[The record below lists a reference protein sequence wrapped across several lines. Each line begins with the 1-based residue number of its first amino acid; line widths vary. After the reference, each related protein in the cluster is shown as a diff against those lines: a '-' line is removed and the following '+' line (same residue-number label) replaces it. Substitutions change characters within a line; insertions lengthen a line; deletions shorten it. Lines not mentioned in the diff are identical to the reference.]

1 MSSAQ
6 MNAATLG
13 GRADGAAPPGIADAV
28 ISLVAGRGVAG
39 YLGDGGPAT
48 LAQLNGPTGVA
59 IDAAGGILV
68 VDASN
73 RVRRIAYGTITTI
86 AGSGVA
92 GHVSQ
97 GLPLP
102 EDGGPAID
110 AQLNDPIGVALDHE
124 GNILI
129 ADALYHRI
137 RRVTPDG
144 TITTIAGDGIPSFL
158 GDGGP
163 AAAANLQYPTG
174 VAVDHDGN
182 VFIADA
188 ANHRIRRIDTTGT
201 ITTVAGTG
209 SAGFAGDGG
218 PATEA
223 RLHKPTGVAVS
234 RKGELLIADEY
245 NHRIRRVGTHGRIST
260 VAGAT
265 EFPPNYDGF
274 VPGSY
279 GGDGGPA
286 SEAFLNFPTEV
297 LLDGDQN
304 LLIADSSNYRVR
316 SVDRDGIITTIAG
329 GGSAPP
335 ADGLPATSVDL
346 AGGPTGMA
354 FDGAGSLLV
363 CEERAHRVWRLTPT
377 VAAVRT

>member
-1 MSSAQ
+1 MSIEQ
-6 MNAATLG
+6 L
-13 GRADGAAPPGIADAV
+13 DAV
-28 ISLVAGRGVAG
+28 TAGGGAPSAAASTFVEATISLIAGRGVAG

-59 IDAAGGILV
+59 TDAAGGILV

-92 GHVSQ
+92 GSGHQ

-102 EDGGPAID
+102 DDGGPAID
-110 AQLNDPIGVALDHE
+110 AQMNDPIGVAIDRD
-124 GNILI
+124 GNVLI

-144 TITTIAGDGIPSFL
+144 TITTIAGDGYPDFA

-163 AAAANLQYPTG
+163 ATAASLQYPTG
-174 VAVDHDGN
+174 VALDHDGN
-182 VFIADA
+182 VLIADA
-188 ANHRIRRIDTTGT
+188 ANHRIRRIDPAGT
-201 ITTVAGTG
+201 ITSVAGTG
-209 SAGFAGDGG
+209 AAGFAGDGG

-234 RKGELLIADEY
+234 RKGELFIADEY
-245 NHRIRRVGTHGRIST
+245 NHRIRRVGPHGRIST
-260 VAGAT
+260 VAGASDI
-265 EFPPNYDGF
+265 PAYDGYW
-274 VPGSY
+274 PGSY

-286 SEAFLNFPTEV
+286 TEAFLNFPTEV
-297 LLDGDQN
+297 LLDGEQN
-304 LLIADSSNYRVR
+304 LLIADSSNSRVR
-316 SVDRDGIITTIAG
+316 RVDRDGIITTIAG
-329 GGSAPP
+329 GGSEPP
-335 ADGLPATSVDL
+335 ADGLPATSVSL

-354 FDGAGSLLV
+354 WDGAGDLLV
-363 CEERAHRVWRLTPT
+363 CEENGHRVWRLTPT
-377 VAAVRT
+377 DG

>member
-1 MSSAQ
+1 MSIEQMHGAAVERGAPSAGSSAFVE
-6 MNAATLG
+6 AT
-13 GRADGAAPPGIADAV
+13 

-59 IDAAGGILV
+59 TDAAGGILV

-92 GHVSQ
+92 GSGHQ

-102 EDGGPAID
+102 DDGGPAID
-110 AQLNDPIGVALDHE
+110 AQMNDPIGVAIDRD
-124 GNILI
+124 GNVLI

-144 TITTIAGDGIPSFL
+144 TITTIAGDGYPDFA

-163 AAAANLQYPTG
+163 ATAASLQYPTG
-174 VAVDHDGN
+174 VALDHDGN
-182 VFIADA
+182 VLIADA
-188 ANHRIRRIDTTGT
+188 ANHRIRRIDPAGT
-201 ITTVAGTG
+201 ITSVAGTG
-209 SAGFAGDGG
+209 AAGFAGDGG

-234 RKGELLIADEY
+234 RKGELFIADEY
-245 NHRIRRVGTHGRIST
+245 NHRIRRVGPHGRIST
-260 VAGAT
+260 VAGASDI
-265 EFPPNYDGF
+265 PAYDGYW
-274 VPGSY
+274 PGSY

-286 SEAFLNFPTEV
+286 TEAFLNFPTEV
-297 LLDGDQN
+297 LLDGEQN
-304 LLIADSSNYRVR
+304 LLIADSSNSRVR
-316 SVDRDGIITTIAG
+316 RVDRDGIITTIAG
-329 GGSAPP
+329 GGSEPP
-335 ADGLPATSVDL
+335 ADGLPATSVSL

-354 FDGAGSLLV
+354 WDGAGDLLV
-363 CEERAHRVWRLTPT
+363 CEENGHRVWRLTPT
-377 VAAVRT
+377 DG

>member
-1 MSSAQ
+1 MSIVQ
-6 MNAATLG
+6 MNAATA
-13 GRADGAAPPGIADAV
+13 GRRTPSAPSPTFVEAT

-59 IDAAGGILV
+59 TDAAGGILI

-92 GHVSQ
+92 GD
-97 GLPLP
+97 GYPGWPLP

-110 AQLNDPIGVALDHE
+110 AQLNDPIGVAIDRD
-124 GNILI
+124 GNVLI

-137 RRVTPDG
+137 RRVTPAG
-144 TITTIAGDGIPSFL
+144 TMTTIAGNGYPQFS

-163 AAAANLQYPTG
+163 ATAASLQYPTG
-174 VAVDHDGN
+174 VALDHDGN

-188 ANHRIRRIDTTGT
+188 ENHRIRRIDPDGT

-209 SAGFAGDGG
+209 AGFAGDGG

-223 RLHKPTGVAVS
+223 QLHRPTGVAVS

-245 NHRIRRVGTHGRIST
+245 NHRIRRVGPNGRIST
-260 VAGAT
+260 VAGASDI
-265 EFPPNYDGF
+265 PPNGGYWSG
-274 VPGSY
+274 GY

-286 SEAFLNFPTEV
+286 TEALLNFPTEV
-297 LLDGDQN
+297 LLDREQN
-304 LLIADSSNYRVR
+304 LLIADSSNSLVR
-316 SVDRDGIITTIAG
+316 RVDRDGIITTIAG
-329 GGSAPP
+329 GGSEPP
-335 ADGLPATSVDL
+335 ADGLPATSVSL

-354 FDGAGSLLV
+354 FDAAGNVLV
-363 CEERAHRVWRLTPT
+363 CEEYGHRVWRLTPT
-377 VAAVRT
+377 TG

>member
-13 GRADGAAPPGIADAV
+13 GRAGGAAPPAIVDV
-28 ISLVAGRGVAG
+28 TISLVAGRGVEG
-39 YLGDGGPAT
+39 YLGDGGPAI
-48 LAQLNGPTGVA
+48 LAQLAGPTGVA
-59 IDAAGGILV
+59 VDAAGGILV
-68 VDASN
+68 ADASN
-73 RVRRIAYGTITTI
+73 RVRRIAYGTITTV

-92 GHVSQ
+92 GHVSP
-97 GLPLP
+97 GVALP

-110 AQLNDPIGVALDHE
+110 AQLNDPIGVALDRD

-144 TITTIAGDGIPSFL
+144 TITTIAGDGIAEFG

-163 AAAANLQYPTG
+163 ATAAFLQYPTG

-188 ANHRIRRIDTTGT
+188 GNHRIRRIDLDGT

-209 SAGFAGDGG
+209 AAGFAGDGG

-234 RKGELLIADEY
+234 RKGELFIADEY
-245 NHRIRRVGTHGRIST
+245 NHRIRRVGTHGKIST

-265 EFPPNYDGF
+265 EFPPNYDGL

-286 SEAFLNFPTEV
+286 TEAFLNFPTEV
-297 LLDGDQN
+297 LLDGEQN

-316 SVDRDGIITTIAG
+316 SVDREGIITTIAG
-329 GGSAPP
+329 GGSEAP

-346 AGGPTGMA
+346 AGAPTGMA
-354 FDGAGSLLV
+354 FDGAGNVVV
-363 CEERAHRVWRLTPT
+363 CEERGHRVWRLTPT
-377 VAAVRT
+377 SS

>member
-1 MSSAQ
+1 MSIVRMNPATVGRRAASA
-6 MNAATLG
+6 ASPTVVEAT
-13 GRADGAAPPGIADAV
+13 

-48 LAQLNGPTGVA
+48 LAQLDGPTGVA
-59 IDAAGGILV
+59 VDAAGGILV

-102 EDGGPAID
+102 EDDGPAID
-110 AQLNDPIGVALDHE
+110 AQLNDPIGVAIDHA

-137 RRVTPDG
+137 RRVTADG
-144 TITTIAGDGIPSFL
+144 TITTIAGNGIPAFW

-163 AAAANLQYPTG
+163 ATAANLKYPTG
-174 VAVDHDGN
+174 VALDHDGN

-188 ANHRIRRIDTTGT
+188 ANHRIRRIDPDGT

-209 SAGFAGDGG
+209 GAGFAGDGG

-223 RLHKPTGVAVS
+223 MLHKPTGVAVS
-234 RKGELLIADEY
+234 RKGELFIADEY
-245 NHRIRRVGTHGRIST
+245 NHRIRRVGPHGRIST

-265 EFPPNYDGF
+265 EFPPNYGGL
-274 VPGSY
+274 VPGDY

-286 SEAFLNFPTEV
+286 SDAFLNFPTEV
-297 LLDGDQN
+297 LLDGEQN
-304 LLIADSSNYRVR
+304 VLIADSSNYRVR
-316 SVDRDGIITTIAG
+316 TVDRDGIITTIAG
-329 GGSAPP
+329 GGSEPP
-335 ADGLPATSVDL
+335 ADGLPATSVSL

-354 FDGAGSLLV
+354 FDGAGDLLV
-363 CEERAHRVWRLTPT
+363 CEEYGHRVWRLTPT
-377 VAAVRT
+377 DG

>member
-1 MSSAQ
+1 MSIEQISAP
-6 MNAATLG
+6 AIGRRGPGATSSTFVE
-13 GRADGAAPPGIADAV
+13 AT

-59 IDAAGGILV
+59 TDAAGGILV

-102 EDGGPAID
+102 DDGGPALD
-110 AQLNDPIGVALDHE
+110 AQMNDPIGVAIDRD
-124 GNILI
+124 GNVLI

-137 RRVTPDG
+137 RRLTPDG
-144 TITTIAGDGIPSFL
+144 TITTIAGNGIPSFL

-163 AAAANLQYPTG
+163 ATAANLQYPTG
-174 VAVDHDGN
+174 VALDHDGN

-188 ANHRIRRIDTTGT
+188 ANHRIRRIDAAGT

-209 SAGFAGDGG
+209 VGGFEGDGG

-245 NHRIRRVGTHGRIST
+245 NHRIRRVGTHGKIST

-265 EFPPNYDGF
+265 DIPPNYDGF

-279 GGDGGPA
+279 RGDGGPA
-286 SEAFLNFPTEV
+286 TEAFLNFPTEV
-297 LLDGDQN
+297 LLDGEQN
-304 LLIADSSNYRVR
+304 LLIADSSNGRVR
-316 SVDRDGIITTIAG
+316 CVDREGIITTIAG
-329 GGSAPP
+329 GGPESP
-335 ADGLPATSVDL
+335 ADGLPATAVSL

-354 FDGAGSLLV
+354 FDGEGDLLV
-363 CEERAHRVWRLTPT
+363 CEESGHRVWRLTPT
-377 VAAVRT
+377 ED

>member
-1 MSSAQ
+1 MSIAQ
-6 MNAATLG
+6 MNAARV
-13 GRADGAAPPGIADAV
+13 GRRAPSAASSTFVEAT

-59 IDAAGGILV
+59 VDAAGGILV

-73 RVRRIAYGTITTI
+73 RVRRIAYGTITTV
-86 AGSGVA
+86 AGSGIA
-92 GHVSQ
+92 GDVNA
-97 GLPLP
+97 GFPLP

-110 AQLNDPIGVALDHE
+110 AQMHDPIGVAIDRD

-144 TITTIAGDGIPSFL
+144 MITTIAGNGYPDFR

-163 AAAANLQYPTG
+163 ATAASLQYPTG
-174 VAVDHDGN
+174 VALDHDGN

-188 ANHRIRRIDTTGT
+188 ANHRIRRIDPDGT

-209 SAGFAGDGG
+209 GAGFAGDGG

-234 RKGELLIADEY
+234 RKGELFIADEY
-245 NHRIRRVGTHGRIST
+245 NHRIRRVGTHGKIST

-265 EFPPNYDGF
+265 DIPPMYDGLL
-274 VPGSY
+274 PGSY

-286 SEAFLNFPTEV
+286 TEAFLNFPTEV
-297 LLDGDQN
+297 LLNGEQN
-304 LLIADSSNYRVR
+304 LLIADSSNCVVR

-329 GGSAPP
+329 GGSEPP
-335 ADGLPATSVDL
+335 ADGLPATSVSL
-346 AGGPTGMA
+346 AGAPTGMA
-354 FDGAGSLLV
+354 FDGAGNVLV
-363 CEERAHRVWRLTPT
+363 CEEYGHRVWRLTPT
-377 VAAVRT
+377 NG

>member
-1 MSSAQ
+1 MSIVQ
-6 MNAATLG
+6 MNPATVGRRTASAASSTFVQ
-13 GRADGAAPPGIADAV
+13 AT

-73 RVRRIAYGTITTI
+73 RVRRIAYGTITTV

-92 GHVSQ
+92 GQVSE

-110 AQLNDPIGVALDHE
+110 AQMNDPIGVAIDHD

-137 RRVTPDG
+137 RRITPDG
-144 TITTIAGDGIPSFL
+144 LITTIAGNGIPSFL

-163 AAAANLQYPTG
+163 ATAANLQYPTG
-174 VAVDHDGN
+174 VALDHDGN
-182 VFIADA
+182 VYIADA
-188 ANHRIRRIDTTGT
+188 ANHRIRRIDPDGT

-218 PATEA
+218 PATGA
-223 RLHKPTGVAVS
+223 KLRKPTGVTVS

-245 NHRIRRVGTHGRIST
+245 NHRIRRVGTHGRITT
-260 VAGAT
+260 VAGASYIPT
-265 EFPPNYDGF
+265 MYDGL

-279 GGDGGPA
+279 RGDGGPA
-286 SEAFLNFPTEV
+286 TEAFLDFPTEV
-297 LLDGDQN
+297 LLDAEQH

-329 GGSAPP
+329 GGSEPP
-335 ADGLPATSVDL
+335 ADGLPATAVSL
-346 AGGPTGMA
+346 EGGPTGMA
-354 FDGAGSLLV
+354 FDGAGDLLV
-363 CEERAHRVWRLTPT
+363 CEERGNRVWRLTPT
-377 VAAVRT
+377 S

>member
-1 MSSAQ
+1 MSIVQ
-6 MNAATLG
+6 MNAATV
-13 GRADGAAPPGIADAV
+13 GRRTASAASSASVEAT

-59 IDAAGGILV
+59 VDAAGGILV

-92 GHVSQ
+92 GHVSE

-110 AQLNDPIGVALDHE
+110 AQMNDPIGIAIDRDGSV
-124 GNILI
+124 LI
-129 ADALYHRI
+129 ADALYHRV

-144 TITTIAGDGIPSFL
+144 TITTIAGNGIPSFL

-163 AAAANLQYPTG
+163 ATAANLQYPTG
-174 VAVDHDGN
+174 VALDHDGN

-188 ANHRIRRIDTTGT
+188 ANHRIRRIDPDGT

-209 SAGFAGDGG
+209 AAGFAGDGG

-234 RKGELLIADEY
+234 RKGELFIADEY
-245 NHRIRRVGTHGRIST
+245 NHRIRRVGSHGRIST
-260 VAGAT
+260 VVGAT
-265 EFPPNYDGF
+265 DIPPTYGGF

-286 SEAFLNFPTEV
+286 TEAFLNFPTEV
-297 LLDGDQN
+297 LLDGERN
-304 LLIADSSNYRVR
+304 LLIADSSNGRVR
-316 SVDRDGIITTIAG
+316 RVDRDGIITTIAG
-329 GGSAPP
+329 GGSEPP
-335 ADGLPATSVDL
+335 DDGLPATSVSL

-354 FDGAGSLLV
+354 FDGAGNLLV
-363 CEERAHRVWRLTPT
+363 CEEYGHRVWRLTPT
-377 VAAVRT
+377 DG

>member
-1 MSSAQ
+1 MSIEQA
-6 MNAATLG
+6 NAATVGRG
-13 GRADGAAPPGIADAV
+13 GPSAASSTFVEAT

-59 IDAAGGILV
+59 TDVAGGILV

-110 AQLNDPIGVALDHE
+110 AQLNDPIGVAIDRD

-137 RRVTPDG
+137 RRVTADG
-144 TITTIAGDGIPSFL
+144 TITTIAGNGIPSFW

-163 AAAANLQYPTG
+163 ATAANLQYPTG
-174 VAVDHDGN
+174 VALDHDGN

-188 ANHRIRRIDTTGT
+188 ANHRIRRIDPAGT

-209 SAGFAGDGG
+209 AAGFAGDGG

-223 RLHKPTGVAVS
+223 KLHKPTGVAVS
-234 RKGELLIADEY
+234 RKGELFIADEY
-245 NHRIRRVGTHGRIST
+245 NHRIRRVGPHGRIST
-260 VAGAT
+260 VAGASDI
-265 EFPPNYDGF
+265 PPNYDGWL
-274 VPGSY
+274 PGGY

-286 SEAFLNFPTEV
+286 TEAFLNFPTEV
-297 LLDGDQN
+297 LLDGEQN
-304 LLIADSSNYRVR
+304 LLIADSSNRLVR
-316 SVDRDGIITTIAG
+316 RVDRDGIITTIAG
-329 GGSAPP
+329 GGSEPP
-335 ADGLPATSVDL
+335 ADGLPATSVSL

-354 FDGAGSLLV
+354 FDGLGDLLV
-363 CEERAHRVWRLTPT
+363 CEEHGHRVWRLTPT
-377 VAAVRT
+377 DG

>member
-1 MSSAQ
+1 MSIVQSK
-6 MNAATLG
+6 AATA
-13 GRADGAAPPGIADAV
+13 GRRATSAV
-28 ISLVAGRGVAG
+28 SSTFVEATISLVAGRGVAG

-59 IDAAGGILV
+59 TDTAGGILV

-73 RVRRIAYGTITTI
+73 RVRRIAYGTIITI

-92 GHVSQ
+92 GDVSE

-110 AQLNDPIGVALDHE
+110 AQMNDPIGVAIDHA
-124 GNILI
+124 GNIVI

-137 RRVTPDG
+137 RRVTADG
-144 TITTIAGDGIPSFL
+144 TITTIAGNGIPSFW

-163 AAAANLQYPTG
+163 ATEANLQYPTG
-174 VAVDHDGN
+174 VALDHDGN

-188 ANHRIRRIDTTGT
+188 ANHRIRRIDTDGT

-209 SAGFAGDGG
+209 AAGFAGDGG

-223 RLHKPTGVAVS
+223 RLHKPTGVALS
-234 RKGELLIADEY
+234 RKGELFIADEY
-245 NHRIRRVGTHGRIST
+245 NHRIRRVGPHGRIST
-260 VAGAT
+260 IAGAT
-265 EFPPNYDGF
+265 DIPPNYDGL
-274 VPGSY
+274 VYGGY

-286 SEAFLNFPTEV
+286 TDALLNFPTEV

-316 SVDRDGIITTIAG
+316 SVDRDGTITTIAG
-329 GGSAPP
+329 GGSEPP
-335 ADGLPATSVDL
+335 VDGLPATSVSL

-354 FDGAGSLLV
+354 LDGAGNLIV
-363 CEERAHRVWRLTPT
+363 CEERGHRVWRLTP
-377 VAAVRT
+377 AN

>member
-1 MSSAQ
+1 MSIVQ
-6 MNAATLG
+6 KNAAAV
-13 GRADGAAPPGIADAV
+13 GRRAATTASSTPVDAT
-28 ISLVAGRGVAG
+28 IGLVAGRGVAG

-59 IDAAGGILV
+59 VDAAGGILV

-73 RVRRIAYGTITTI
+73 RVRRVAYGTITTI

-92 GHVSQ
+92 GHVSE

-110 AQLNDPIGVALDHE
+110 AQMNNPIGVALDRD

-144 TITTIAGDGIPSFL
+144 TITTIAGNGIPSFL

-163 AAAANLQYPTG
+163 ATAANLQYPTG
-174 VAVDHDGN
+174 VALDHDGN

-188 ANHRIRRIDTTGT
+188 GNHRIRRIDPDGT
-201 ITTVAGTG
+201 ITTVAGSG
-209 SAGFAGDGG
+209 VAGFAGDGG

-234 RKGELLIADEY
+234 RKGRP
-245 NHRIRRVGTHGRIST
+245 HRRRVQPPHPSRGHPRADQHRRRRHRDSPHVRRMGAWQLQRRRR
-260 VAGAT
+260 AGHRGLP
-265 EFPPNYDGF
+265 EL
-274 VPGSY
+274 SHR
-279 GGDGGPA
+279 GPA
-286 SEAFLNFPTEV
+286 RRRAEPPDRRQLERPRAQRGPRRHHHDDRGRGSEPT
-297 LLDGDQN
+297 
-304 LLIADSSNYRVR
+304 
-316 SVDRDGIITTIAG
+316 
-329 GGSAPP
+329 
-335 ADGLPATSVDL
+335 ADGLPATSVSL

-354 FDGAGSLLV
+354 FDGAGGLLV
-363 CEERAHRVWRLTPT
+363 CEEHGHRVWRLT
-377 VAAVRT
+377 R

>member
-1 MSSAQ
+1 MSIEQ
-6 MNAATLG
+6 MNAARVG
-13 GRADGAAPPGIADAV
+13 GRAPSAASSTFLEAT

-59 IDAAGGILV
+59 TDAAGGILV

-92 GHVSQ
+92 GDVNP

-102 EDGGPAID
+102 DDGGPALD
-110 AQLNDPIGVALDHE
+110 AQMNDPIGVAIDRD
-124 GNILI
+124 GNVLI

-144 TITTIAGDGIPSFL
+144 TITTIAGNGYPEFA

-163 AAAANLQYPTG
+163 ATAASLQYPTG
-174 VAVDHDGN
+174 VALDHDGS

-188 ANHRIRRIDTTGT
+188 ANHRIRRIDPDGT

-209 SAGFAGDGG
+209 GAGFAGDGG

-223 RLHKPTGVAVS
+223 KLHKPTGVAVS
-234 RKGELLIADEY
+234 HKGELFIADEY
-245 NHRIRRVGTHGRIST
+245 NHRIRRVGPHGRIST
-260 VAGAT
+260 VAGASDI
-265 EFPPNYDGF
+265 PVYDGYW
-274 VPGSY
+274 PGAY

-286 SEAFLNFPTEV
+286 TEAFLNFPTEV
-297 LLDGDQN
+297 LLDGEQN
-304 LLIADSSNYRVR
+304 LLIADSSNRRVR
-316 SVDRDGIITTIAG
+316 SVGRDGIITTIAG
-329 GGSAPP
+329 GGSEPP
-335 ADGLPATSVDL
+335 ADGLPATSVSL

-354 FDGAGSLLV
+354 FDGRGNLLV
-363 CEERAHRVWRLTPT
+363 CEEYGHRVWRLTPT
-377 VAAVRT
+377 TS

>member
-1 MSSAQ
+1 MSIVQ
-6 MNAATLG
+6 VNAATV
-13 GRADGAAPPGIADAV
+13 GRGTASAASSTFVEAT
-28 ISLVAGRGVAG
+28 ISLVAGRGVPG

-59 IDAAGGILV
+59 VDVAGGILV

-73 RVRRIAYGTITTI
+73 RVRRIAYGTIATI

-110 AQLNDPIGVALDHE
+110 AQMNDPIGVAIDRD

-144 TITTIAGDGIPSFL
+144 TITTIAGNGIPSFL

-163 AAAANLQYPTG
+163 ATAANLQYPTG
-174 VAVDHDGN
+174 VTLDRDGN

-188 ANHRIRRIDTTGT
+188 ANHRIRRIDPDGT
-201 ITTVAGTG
+201 ISTVAGTG
-209 SAGFAGDGG
+209 GAGFAGDGG

-234 RKGELLIADEY
+234 RKGELFIADEY

-265 EFPPNYDGF
+265 DMPPNYGGL
-274 VPGSY
+274 VPGDY

-286 SEAFLNFPTEV
+286 TEAFLNFPTEV
-297 LLDGDQN
+297 LLDGEQN
-304 LLIADSSNYRVR
+304 LLIADSSNGRVR

-329 GGSAPP
+329 GGSEPP
-335 ADGLPATSVDL
+335 ADGLPATSVSL

-354 FDGAGSLLV
+354 FDGAGGLLV
-363 CEERAHRVWRLTPT
+363 CEEYGHRVWRLTPT
-377 VAAVRT
+377 DG

>member
-1 MSSAQ
+1 MSIVQ
-6 MNAATLG
+6 M
-13 GRADGAAPPGIADAV
+13 
-28 ISLVAGRGVAG
+28 
-39 YLGDGGPAT
+39 
-48 LAQLNGPTGVA
+48 PTGVA
-59 IDAAGGILV
+59 IDGARGILV

-92 GHVSQ
+92 GQVSE

-110 AQLNDPIGVALDHE
+110 AQLNDPIGVAIDRA
-124 GNILI
+124 GDILI

-137 RRVTPDG
+137 RRVAADG
-144 TITTIAGDGIPSFL
+144 TITTIAGNGIPSFL

-163 AAAANLQYPTG
+163 ATEANLQYPSG

-188 ANHRIRRIDTTGT
+188 ANHRIRRIDSDGT

-209 SAGFAGDGG
+209 ASGFAGDGG
-218 PATEA
+218 PATAA

-234 RKGELLIADEY
+234 RRGELLIADEY
-245 NHRIRRVGTHGRIST
+245 NHRIRRVGPHGRIST
-260 VAGAT
+260 IAGAT
-265 EFPPNYDGF
+265 DIPPTYGGL

-279 GGDGGPA
+279 GGDDGPA
-286 SEAFLNFPTEV
+286 TEAFLNFPTEV
-297 LLDGDQN
+297 LLDGEQN
-304 LLIADSSNYRVR
+304 LLIADSSNSRVR
-316 SVDRDGIITTIAG
+316 RVDRDGVITTIAG

-335 ADGLPATSVDL
+335 ADGLPATSVSL

-354 FDGAGSLLV
+354 FDAGGTLLV
-363 CEERAHRVWRLTPT
+363 CEERGHRVWRLTPT
-377 VAAVRT
+377 DDQRTPRS

>member
-6 MNAATLG
+6 MNAATPG
-13 GRADGAAPPGIADAV
+13 GRADGAAPPAVVDAT
-28 ISLVAGRGVAG
+28 ISLVAGRGVEG

-48 LAQLNGPTGVA
+48 LAQLAGPTGVA
-59 IDAAGGILV
+59 VDAAGGILV
-68 VDASN
+68 VDHSN
-73 RVRRIAYGTITTI
+73 RVRRIAYGTITTV

-92 GHVSQ
+92 GHVSE
-97 GLPLP
+97 GLALP

-110 AQLNDPIGVALDHE
+110 AQLNDPIGLAIDRD
-124 GNILI
+124 GNIFI

-144 TITTIAGDGIPSFL
+144 TITTIAGDGIPEFG

-163 AAAANLQYPTG
+163 ATAAFLQYPTG
-174 VAVDHDGN
+174 VALDDDGN

-188 ANHRIRRIDTTGT
+188 GNHRIRRIDPDGT
-201 ITTVAGTG
+201 ITTVAGIG
-209 SAGFAGDGG
+209 AAGFAGDGG

-223 RLHKPTGVAVS
+223 QLHKPTGVAVS
-234 RKGELLIADEY
+234 RKGELFIADEY

-265 EFPPNYDGF
+265 DIPPTYAGVF
-274 VPGSY
+274 PGSY

-286 SEAFLNFPTEV
+286 TEAFLNFPTEV
-297 LLDGDQN
+297 LLDGEQN

-329 GGSAPP
+329 GGSEPP
-335 ADGLPATSVDL
+335 ADGLPATSVSL
-346 AGGPTGMA
+346 WGAPTGMA
-354 FDGAGSLLV
+354 FDGAGNVLV
-363 CEERAHRVWRLTPT
+363 CEEHGHRVWRLTPT
-377 VAAVRT
+377 SS

>member
-1 MSSAQ
+1 MSAAQ

-13 GRADGAAPPGIADAV
+13 GRAGGAAPPAIVDAV
-28 ISLVAGRGVAG
+28 ISLVAGRGVEG

-48 LAQLNGPTGVA
+48 LAQLAGPTGVA
-59 IDAAGGILV
+59 VDAAGGILV

-73 RVRRIAYGTITTI
+73 RVRRVAYGTITTV

-97 GLPLP
+97 GVALP

-110 AQLNDPIGVALDHE
+110 AQLNNPIGVAIDRD

-144 TITTIAGDGIPSFL
+144 TITTIAGDGIPEFG

-163 AAAANLQYPTG
+163 ATAAFLQYPTG
-174 VAVDHDGN
+174 VAVDHGGN

-188 ANHRIRRIDTTGT
+188 GNHRIRRIDPDGT
-201 ITTVAGTG
+201 ITTVAGNG
-209 SAGFAGDGG
+209 GAGFAGDGG

-223 RLHKPTGVAVS
+223 ELHKPTGVAVS
-234 RKGELLIADEY
+234 RKGELFIADEY
-245 NHRIRRVGTHGRIST
+245 NHRIRRVGTHGKITT
-260 VAGAT
+260 VVGAT
-265 EFPPNYDGF
+265 DFPPNYDGL

-286 SEAFLNFPTEV
+286 TEAFLNFPTEV
-297 LLDGDQN
+297 LLDGEQN

-316 SVDRDGIITTIAG
+316 RVDRDGIITTIAG
-329 GGSAPP
+329 GGSEPP

-346 AGGPTGMA
+346 AGSPTGMA
-354 FDGAGSLLV
+354 FDGAGNVLV
-363 CEERAHRVWRLTPT
+363 CEEYGHRVWRLTPT
-377 VAAVRT
+377 SS

>member
-1 MSSAQ
+1 MSAAQ
-6 MNAATLG
+6 MNAATRG
-13 GRADGAAPPGIADAV
+13 GRAGGAASTAIVEAT

-48 LAQLNGPTGVA
+48 LAQLDGPTGVA
-59 IDAAGGILV
+59 VDAAGGILV

-73 RVRRIAYGTITTI
+73 RVRRIAYGTITTV

-92 GHVSQ
+92 GEVSP
-97 GLPLP
+97 GVALP

-110 AQLNDPIGVALDHE
+110 AQMNHPIGVAIDRD

-129 ADALYHRI
+129 ADALYNRI

-144 TITTIAGDGIPSFL
+144 TITTIAGDGIAEFG

-163 AAAANLQYPTG
+163 ATAAFLQYPTG
-174 VAVDHDGN
+174 VALDHDGN
-182 VFIADA
+182 MFIADA
-188 ANHRIRRIDTTGT
+188 GNHRIRRIDPDGT

-209 SAGFAGDGG
+209 VAGFEGDGG

-234 RKGELLIADEY
+234 RKGELFIADEY
-245 NHRIRRVGTHGRIST
+245 NHRIRRVGAHGRIST
-260 VAGAT
+260 VAGVT
-265 EFPPNYDGF
+265 EFPPHYDGW
-274 VPGSY
+274 VPGGY

-286 SEAFLNFPTEV
+286 TEAFLNFPTEV
-297 LLDGDQN
+297 LLDGEQN
-304 LLIADSSNYRVR
+304 LLIADSTNYRVR

-329 GGSAPP
+329 GGSQPP

-346 AGGPTGMA
+346 AGSPTGMA
-354 FDGAGSLLV
+354 FDGAGNVLV
-363 CEERAHRVWRLTPT
+363 CEERGHRVWRLTPT
-377 VAAVRT
+377 SS